1 MEKGMPKTYNEQMQH
16 IVEAYRKAGEPWP
29 ATSRAIA
36 SWAIS
41 NGLWQ
46 PQQSTVIS
54 QCAEHIARA
63 MREEYI
69 TDPQG
74 RSVRTKHAAKIS
86 KEGCQM
92 VLWADIRSATPD
104 HMQVAL
110 QQRRHQIVG
119 DCRQLKYDADSFND
133 NYNTSQ
139 PIQISFDFTR
149 DLQEIEAGLAAD

>member
-1 MEKGMPKTYNEQMQH
+1 
-16 IVEAYRKAGEPWP
+16 
-29 ATSRAIA
+29 
-36 SWAIS
+36 
-41 NGLWQ
+41 
-46 PQQSTVIS
+46 
-54 QCAEHIARA
+54 
-63 MREEYI
+63 
-69 TDPQG
+69 
-74 RSVRTKHAAKIS
+74 
-86 KEGCQM
+86 M